1 MNQRCNS
8 SRLYTSP
15 LAVLHDYEWFI
26 ASRGYASVRPAKGKN
41 VYGLLF
47 ELDEEAEYSL
57 DLHEGVGRGREG
69 CYYKEE
75 ISVNLVSY
83 PSPYYYADLPDH
95 EKPQANTLSM
105 LDAKVR
111 ALVYIDCTDEE
122 GELGDAYAF
131 RLKRGVEES
140 GKLGL
145 EIGDSFGKWI
155 EQVMKAE
162 EEEGVRRLRG
172 VVERE
177 SSGPAVEIVSE
188 SQEPEMREQS
198 RRGMRDYHCC

>member
-1 MNQRCNS
+1 MNQRCDS

-57 DLHEGVGRGREG
+57 DLYEGVGQG

-75 ISVNLVSY
+75 ILVDLLHY
-83 PSPYYYADLPDH
+83 PPPSYYADLPDH
-95 EKPQANTLSM
+95 QKPEVDTLSIS
-105 LDAKVR
+105 DAKMK
-111 ALVYIDCTDEE
+111 ALVYIDRTDEE
-122 GELGDAYAF
+122 GELCDSYAS
-131 RLKRGVEES
+131 RLRRGVEES

-145 EIGDSFGKWI
+145 EIEDSFGKWM

-162 EEEGVRRLRG
+162 IVEGRRKVRRWEWERENSG
-172 VVERE
+172 QVVEVGGE
-177 SSGPAVEIVSE
+177 CLD
-188 SQEPEMREQS
+188 EPEIPDQQ